1 MIKRLSWIM
10 AFGGGVWGI
19 VLSLTWLIKLN
30 LDAYP
35 FMFLLLLL
43 HLITITVALWRKVK
57 PLWRAIVWLSV
68 GGLLAYFVY
77 LSRFSIG
84 AFLIPTAGLIL
95 TAGILEV
102 VGKNMGVLWNVMKE
116 HSSQKLSEAK
126 STLSSD
132 GEIDPRLCGLT
143 QRELE
148 VLVLIAK
155 GRSNKEIA
163 NVLVISLN
171 TVRHHVHQILQ
182 KLDCASRAEA
192 ASIAI
197 ASGLLS
203 ANNHPESD
211 QSSHNTD

>member
-10 AFGGGVWGI
+10 AFGGGVWGT
-19 VLSLTWLIKLN
+19 VLSLTWLIEPN

-57 PLWRAIVWLSV
+57 PLWRAMVWLSV
-68 GGLLAYFVY
+68 GGLLSYFVY

-84 AFLIPTAGLIL
+84 AFLIPTAGSIL
-95 TAGILEV
+95 AAGILDV
-102 VGKNMGVLWNVMKE
+102 IGNNTGTLWNMMKRY
-116 HSSQKLSEAK
+116 SSQELSEAK
-126 STLSSD
+126 STRLSDYDIDSRL
-132 GEIDPRLCGLT
+132 GELT

-148 VLVLIAK
+148 VLILIAK
-155 GRSNKEIA
+155 GRSNQEIA
-163 NVLVISLN
+163 NKLVISLN

-182 KLDCASRAEA
+182 KLDCASRVEA
-192 ASIAI
+192 ASIVI
-197 ASGLLS
+197 ASGLFS
-203 ANNHPESD
+203 ANNTERG